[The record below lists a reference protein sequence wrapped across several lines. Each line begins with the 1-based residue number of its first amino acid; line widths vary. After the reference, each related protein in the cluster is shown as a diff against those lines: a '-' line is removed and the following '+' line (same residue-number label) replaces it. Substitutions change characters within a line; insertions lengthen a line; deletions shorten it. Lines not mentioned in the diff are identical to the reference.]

1 MALDGRAE
9 NVLKN
14 LVETYIDQ
22 GLPVGSRTLSKL
34 PQLGVSS
41 ATVRNVMSDLEE
53 LGLITAPHTSAGRI
67 PTSQGYRLFVDSMVK
82 ASPMNRKLVEKLS
95 DSFEHESDPEALLA
109 NASEVVSELTQ
120 FAGVVVLPSFSATRF
135 HQLEFMRLS
144 EQRVLAILVTEDGRV
159 QNRVLHTPEN
169 FTESE
174 LVEAANYFNQRY
186 KGNTLSDVRRLVVED
201 MQQDNDEMH
210 QLNQSAIQAASTII
224 SEEDVESGSEV
235 RLSGEQKLLDVPELC
250 QIETLQKLFDAFKT
264 KRDLLGLLD
273 RSMKADG
280 VSVFIGEESGYSA
293 LGECSVIASPYGVDG
308 NVLGTLGVI
317 GPTRM
322 AYDEVISVV
331 DITAK
336 LLSQALAASATN

>member
-95 DSFEHESDPEALLA
+95 DSFEHESDPEAL
-109 NASEVVSELTQ
+109 
-120 FAGVVVLPSFSATRF
+120 
-135 HQLEFMRLS
+135 
-144 EQRVLAILVTEDGRV
+144 TEDGRV

-201 MQQDNDEMH
+201 MQQDNDGRT
-210 QLNQSAIQAASTII
+210 SF
-224 SEEDVESGSEV
+224 G
-235 RLSGEQKLLDVPELC
+235 G
-250 QIETLQKLFDAFKT
+250 
-264 KRDLLGLLD
+264 
-273 RSMKADG
+273 
-280 VSVFIGEESGYSA
+280 
-293 LGECSVIASPYGVDG
+293 
-308 NVLGTLGVI
+308 
-317 GPTRM
+317 
-322 AYDEVISVV
+322 
-331 DITAK
+331 
-336 LLSQALAASATN
+336 